1 MALTEDSEVGKL
13 NCPSTW
19 LLQYPY
25 DIQLVELPALSSI
38 LPVANTVAAKLLLSS
53 DVLVLLCDPLTT
65 PVPTLCAKTKHL
77 LNRPNTILVFTS
89 VAPFEHRRSLLSK
102 ELAEL
107 GCAPGRI
114 LFLDPTQALDAVTFL
129 QTDPKL
135 PFAIERY
142 QKDSLS
148 SQISTLGVAIN
159 ELFRTRASTESSL
172 SALQTRTVLMQIQSA
187 LDASFRSVQC
197 AAERLSRMDVGVA
210 NLRSQVADIKA
221 TVRPEILGTG
231 ENGAVRSV
239 LAQGAKR
246 MQAIL
251 ESLSFWSMFW
261 RVDEIGPLVS
271 TSVRTEWCK
280 ELEDN
285 VRRFRRCMVWS
296 DWSMLLAHST
306 DWPSVLYSEPA
317 NKIYAGPLVYAC
329 PTVSILRL
337 SFACTLEPAS
347 ST

>member
-53 DVLVLLCDPLTT
+53 DVLVLLCDPLTI

-271 TSVRTEWCK
+271 ASVRTEWCK